1 MLADKRYERIVE
13 ITEEQGFV
21 KTRELA
27 DMLRVSETT
36 IRRDVEELDVRHRLI
51 RVHGGAKSLTKANL
65 TTSQDEKLMR
75 ERVTVHAGEK
85 AMIAR
90 RAADMVQDGDC
101 IFLDGGT
108 TILPLVPLL
117 KDKHITIVTHSSLVV
132 EEFQEG
138 NARLFVLPGDYD
150 VYYSMFTGPVTTN
163 VLSRFHFNSCFI
175 GCLGV
180 NPREGTVLA
189 SETMTPAVKLKAME
203 QSSRAV
209 LMADSSKMDIRAF
222 YTMADLAEFDF
233 VITDPGVREY
243 LSDDEIPENFILS
256 DSME

>member
-85 AMIAR
+85 EMIAR

-150 VYYSMFTGPVTTN
+150 VYYSMFTGPVTTH
-163 VLSRFHFNSCFI
+163 VLSRFHFNS
-175 GCLGV
+175 
-180 NPREGTVLA
+180 A
-189 SETMTPAVKLKAME
+189 
-203 QSSRAV
+203 
-209 LMADSSKMDIRAF
+209 
-222 YTMADLAEFDF
+222 
-233 VITDPGVREY
+233 
-243 LSDDEIPENFILS
+243 LSAAWG
-256 DSME
+256 

>member
-1 MLADKRYERIVE
+1 
-13 ITEEQGFV
+13 
-21 KTRELA
+21 
-27 DMLRVSETT
+27 
-36 IRRDVEELDVRHRLI
+36 
-51 RVHGGAKSLTKANL
+51 
-65 TTSQDEKLMR
+65 
-75 ERVTVHAGEK
+75 
-85 AMIAR
+85 MIAR

-150 VYYSMFTGPVTTN
+150 VYYSMFTGPVTTH